1 MLLTVKSKLVTDK
14 EQHDKLLKT
23 MEKTEPLEIWMPTS
37 AKIALGIEAVK
48 LETSL
53 SELVRA
59 VLKLS
64 LDSNAQYLYLP
75 ALPNEDL
82 VRLSVRV
89 QKPTKR
95 TLESLSDYFAIPVQ
109 AIARGVLITYC
120 DGVLGQRIE
129 SERAKLKLDISH

>member
-1 MLLTVKSKLVTDK
+1 MVGEIMAKRS
-14 EQHDKLLKT
+14 EPR
-23 MEKTEPLEIWMPTS
+23 ERTEPLEIWMPTS
-37 AKIALGIEAVK
+37 AKIALGVEAAQ

-59 VLKLS
+59 ILKQT
-64 LDSNAQYLYLP
+64 LDPTAKYLYLP
-75 ALPNEDL
+75 AVPYEDL

-120 DGVLGQRIE
+120 DGVLGQRVE
-129 SERAKLKLDISH
+129 NERTELKLDITH